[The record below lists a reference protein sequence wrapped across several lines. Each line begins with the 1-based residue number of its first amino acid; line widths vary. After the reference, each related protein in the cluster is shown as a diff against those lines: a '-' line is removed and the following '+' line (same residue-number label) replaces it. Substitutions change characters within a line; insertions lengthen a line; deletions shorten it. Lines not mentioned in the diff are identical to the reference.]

1 MSEPLLI
8 ALIATAGA
16 VIGSV
21 ITAAFN
27 AAVNRKNTFFV
38 SLNNA
43 ASALN
48 ITTEEL
54 VETLIM
60 AKQLRGE
67 LAKKEA
73 EVEELKN
80 GYKTLKG
87 ITRKLYKLMQDRNI
101 DPELTEDELKVLF
114 DTQPLM
120 LFREQER
127 TRRKSEQWNS
137 SPPE

>member
-80 GYKTLKG
+80 GYKILKG
-87 ITRKLYKLMQDRNI
+87 ITRKLYRLMQDRNI

>member
-8 ALIATAGA
+8 ALMTIAGG